1 MHISVR
7 FAGFGGQG
15 LLTAGFILADAAGIY
30 DGNYISQT
38 QAYGAEARGGT
49 SRADVIVSD
58 EPIVYPKPIK
68 LDILVAM
75 NQMALDKYSSALV
88 TGGYLFADST
98 YVKNLQITEGLLIPF
113 TEMARNEIG
122 NVVVANVIALGAMT
136 ELTSVV
142 SKKAI
147 KEAVAARVPKQHKD
161 LNMKALELGFK
172 AGKDVLNIRKKAEE
186 DLQIV

>member
-1 MHISVR
+1 MHVSVR

-15 LLTAGFILADAAGIY
+15 LLTAGFILAEAAGIY
-30 DGNYISQT
+30 DGKYISQT

-75 NQMALDKYSSALV
+75 NQMALDKFSSALV
-88 TGGYLFADST
+88 KGGYLLADST
-98 YVKNLQITEGLLIPF
+98 YVKNLHITEGLLIPF

-136 ELTSVV
+136 ELTSIV

-147 KEAVAARVPKQHKD
+147 EQAVADRVPKQHKKV
-161 LNMKALELGFK
+161 NIKALEMGFE
-172 AGKDVLNIRKKAEE
+172 AGKNVLDIQKKAED